1 MDNNNSSLNFIPRN
15 EIHFSE
21 NQFRFDEQRV
31 SIRSKFRLFSI
42 IISTS
47 MEFRERIISGLFFP
61 WVRLNYYIRFELT
74 HKIQKREERN
84 VIVTM
89 GEAVCVDPPSR

>member
-61 WVRLNYYIRFELT
+61 WVRLNYYTRFMFRIDSQNTKAGAEKCYCNDGRSGL
-74 HKIQKREERN
+74 
-84 VIVTM
+84 
-89 GEAVCVDPPSR
+89 C